1 MRFSHFFLSEFL
13 FQLFIFLIFRHLEKF
28 ISIRFFTA
36 SIAFFS
42 FYTHFSLIS
51 GSKERIA
58 ALSPTHPLGTTL
70 VSLHHARGFLG
81 LMFVMGRLGFIIL
94 LFGLLFLLLQL
105 TLGLAHGPRPRRGTR
120 TKQQKQSQQADNYAD
135 SLLHDIL
142 FWMQM

>member
-1 MRFSHFFLSEFL
+1 MRFSHFFLSEFQ

-51 GSKERIA
+51 GSKERIT
-58 ALSPTHPLGTTL
+58 ALSTPHPLSTTL
-70 VSLHHARGFLG
+70 VFLHHALCFFRLTV
-81 LMFVMGRLGFIIL
+81 VMSRLGFLIL

-105 TLGLAHGPRPRRGTR
+105 TLRLSHGPRPRRGTR
-120 TKQQKQSQQADNYAD
+120 TKQQKQSQQIDNYTD
-135 SLLHDIL
+135 SLLHD
-142 FWMQM
+142 